1 MYCALLWRDS
11 MVSWGWHRAVK
22 FWQNEKPPGRF
33 FSVILSYMS
42 ILYMDQA
49 RVSWAYA
56 ANKRI
61 IVLREGCDFWPHQVE
76 QLTQSYIIHS
86 VLLYWSQISGTAN
99 YSHLCFNNFC
109 LYWQHKENICLKCLL
124 FSLSFLVIANLCS
137 IVFIT
142 QQFSGKWYKLKI
154 TITWSRWW

>member
-33 FSVILSYMS
+33 FSVILSHIS

-56 ANKRI
+56 ANKRV

-76 QLTQSYIIHS
+76 QLTQSYIIHC
-86 VLLYWSQISGTAN
+86 VLLYWSQISGTVS
-99 YSHLCFNNFC
+99 YSHLCFNHFY
-109 LYWQHKENICLKCLL
+109 LYWP
-124 FSLSFLVIANLCS
+124 
-137 IVFIT
+137 
-142 QQFSGKWYKLKI
+142 LKI
-154 TITWSRWW
+154 RTIGAHLSKVFAFFLAFPCDSKFVFDCVYNPAILW